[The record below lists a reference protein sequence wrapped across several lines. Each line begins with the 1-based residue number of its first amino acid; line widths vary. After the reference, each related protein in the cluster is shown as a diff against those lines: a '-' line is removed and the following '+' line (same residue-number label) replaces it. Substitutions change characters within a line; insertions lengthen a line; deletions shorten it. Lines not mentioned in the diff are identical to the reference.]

1 MVNNH
6 RFYSHMTAVSTAG
19 LLSLNCLLFEAIC
32 TVSYNH
38 LGFKTLLPHLDL
50 QLRLTI
56 FFHFSS
62 SIKYSRD
69 TSVTNTGMLIVA
81 DSLL

>member
-56 FFHFSS
+56 FFHFSCVHQIFS
-62 SIKYSRD
+62 RHICDKYWH
-69 TSVTNTGMLIVA
+69 VNCC
-81 DSLL
+81 